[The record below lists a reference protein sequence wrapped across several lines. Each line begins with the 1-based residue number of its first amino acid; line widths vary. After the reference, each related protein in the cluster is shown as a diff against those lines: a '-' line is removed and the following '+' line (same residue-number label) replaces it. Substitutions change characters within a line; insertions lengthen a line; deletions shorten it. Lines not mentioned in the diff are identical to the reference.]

1 MAGISLLS
9 DKISCEIQTNLYNN
23 LDDPPHVFL
32 QQNGRSSN
40 QLQNRERS
48 SKQHPSDTK
57 LGEKEKPKQQNMTVS
72 SKI

>member
-1 MAGISLLS
+1 MF
-9 DKISCEIQTNLYNN
+9 
-23 LDDPPHVFL
+23 FL
-32 QQNGRSSN
+32 QENGRSSN

-57 LGEKEKPKQQNMTVS
+57 LGEKEKPKQQNMTGS